1 MKRKIPKNLF
11 KTCVIIALSTLML
24 NNAQAQVDGDLR
36 SRHNRTGQGINTNT
50 AWEQYSSATGLWTN
64 YTALSFPA
72 TWTTANT
79 LTLRDGV
86 HQTANGNMTIN
97 ANLVIG
103 EGKAATAT
111 VATNGGVVTGITVTS
126 PGKLICSPWVN
137 IIGRFTSA
145 ASASV
150 SSMNIPEIEITNPG
164 DGYTVATV
172 NIGTAW
178 LPTAVYALNAQVS
191 NGGNLY
197 TCTTA
202 GSPEATGTGPSGTGT
217 GIIDG
222 TCTWSYAGVVATANA
237 TITNGKITAVTMT
250 NVGSGYLTMPGVT
263 ISTGDTPTIPA
274 LAAARLGVLA
284 INVTNG
290 GVGYDQNPTVL
301 LGSTLQLGTSS
312 FRTVGVNGNVTFNP
326 ASALFTD
333 NVSQALVLNNDLI
346 LNTNISAY
354 TLKGA
359 NNATTTFSFL
369 KSGAANISGSGSLT
383 VRNLTIGASTVLT
396 PATSLILS
404 PGTININTTGRIDAS
419 NASISY
425 IAYPIAPA
433 SHTIADNTYLN
444 GIIKNLTINHANGVT
459 SNQNLAI
466 SATLTQQ
473 EGIFTIPITKTLKI
487 SSGNA
492 IAGSFGSTNYINTAS
507 DITTGTVG
515 SMQVENLSSS
525 FLFPIGNNSNYLPVT
540 IAPVSSSTFTA
551 NVFTGATDDGTVNG
565 VATATKTN
573 LVDAVYAINR
583 TIGSGDATLTLG
595 FTPALKGSDFV
606 SNDFG
611 ISSFSGGA
619 WSATT
624 GMGNNAANTATATL
638 NAFTP
643 LRVKFNSTVLPI
655 SLTSLVAKADL
666 SNVNVSWA
674 TSSENNND
682 KFLIERSVDGKSFLK
697 LGEVAAKGPSTYSF
711 VDHNPANGT
720 NYYRLVQYDLDGK
733 SEVFGPVTVN
743 FALKA
748 NSSLMAYPNP
758 TPESISFNA
767 EGLNGNIEAT
777 LLDLSGKVVHQESIN
792 NTGESNYTL
801 NMKQKPV
808 AGQYILQVSAKG
820 FNKSTKIVIL

>member
-1 MKRKIPKNLF
+1 MNKKLLKNLL
-11 KTCVIIALSTLML
+11 KTCAIVALNTLML

-36 SRHNRTGQGINTNT
+36 SRHNRTGQGINTNA

-64 YTALSFPA
+64 YTATSFPA

-79 LTLRDGV
+79 LTIRDGV
-86 HQTANGNMTIN
+86 FQTANGNMTIG

-126 PGKLICSPWVN
+126 PGRLTCVPWVN
-137 IIGRFTSA
+137 IIGRSSTVASA
-145 ASASV
+145 AV
-150 SSMNIPEIEITNPG
+150 SSMNIPEIDITNPG
-164 DGYTVATV
+164 DGYSSATV
-172 NIGTAW
+172 TIGAAW

-202 GSPEATGTGPSGTGT
+202 GTSDVTGPSGTGT

-222 TCTWSYAGVVATANA
+222 NCTWTYAGIAATANA
-237 TITNGKITAVTMT
+237 TVTNGKITAITMT
-250 NVGSGYLTMPGVT
+250 NVGSGYLTMPGVI
-263 ISTGDTPTIPA
+263 ISTSDTPIILA
-274 LAAARLGVLA
+274 FAAARLGILA

-312 FRTVGVNGNVTFNP
+312 VRTVVVSGNVTFNTG
-326 ASALFTD
+326 SALFTD
-333 NVSQALVLNNDLI
+333 AVSQNLSINNDLI

-359 NNATTTFSFL
+359 NNATTTFLFN
-369 KSGAANISGSGSLT
+369 KAGVVNISGSGSLT
-383 VRNLTIGASTVLT
+383 VRNLTLGASTVLT
-396 PATSLILS
+396 PATALILS
-404 PGTININTTGRIDAS
+404 PGTINLNTTGRIDAS

-425 IAYPIAPA
+425 IAYPIAPLA
-433 SHTIADNTYLN
+433 HIIADNTYLN

-459 SNQNLAI
+459 TNQNLAI
-466 SATLTQQ
+466 SATLSQQ
-473 EGIFTIPITKTLKI
+473 AGIFTIPITKTLKI

-515 SMQVENLSSS
+515 AMQVENLTSSY
-525 FLFPIGNNSNYLPVT
+525 LFPIGNNSNYLPVT

-565 VATATKTN
+565 VATSTKTN

-666 SNVNVSWA
+666 SNVKVSWA
-674 TSSENNND
+674 TAYETNND
-682 KFLIERSVDGKSFLK
+682 KFVVERSVDGKSFLK

-748 NSSLMAYPNP
+748 NSSLVAYPNP

-767 EGLNGNIEAT
+767 EGLNGNIEAM